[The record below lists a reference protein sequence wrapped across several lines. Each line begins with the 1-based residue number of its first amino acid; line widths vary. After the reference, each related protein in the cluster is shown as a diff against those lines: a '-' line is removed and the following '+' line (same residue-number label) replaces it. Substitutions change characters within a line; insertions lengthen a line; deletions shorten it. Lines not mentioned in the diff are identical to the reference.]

1 MAPPPSDPP
10 VKPGQSRD
18 TQQSAAR
25 GSPKVVRYRVT
36 DEAGQRLDN
45 FLFAQFRSLPR
56 SRVYRMV
63 RSGEVRINGGRARF
77 HTRLQAGDEV
87 RLPPVRVPEAVPLPD
102 KLPDGLAARLEAAV
116 IERTPDLLVI
126 NKPAGLAVHGGSG
139 LSWGL
144 IEALRV
150 LHGPKLELIHRLDRQ
165 TSGVLLIARKR
176 SALKAWQVLFRPE
189 TRGTQKDYLALV
201 DGVWPSRVGRVD
213 EPLLRYETP
222 NGERR
227 VRIDPAGKASLT
239 EFVALSEGA
248 DCTLLRATLKTGRT
262 HQIRVHA
269 AGRGHPVLG
278 DDKYGGR
285 ESDARALNLRVPRL
299 ALHAQR
305 LRVSQGDIQADF
317 LAPVP
322 DDLLGPFMQAGYEQ
336 AGE

>member
-1 MAPPPSDPP
+1 MVPS
-10 VKPGQSRD
+10 
-18 TQQSAAR
+18 A
-25 GSPKVVRYRVT
+25 VRLHTIT

-63 RSGEVRINGGRARF
+63 RGGEVRINGGRAKF
-77 HTRLQAGDEV
+77 HTRLKEGDKV
-87 RLPPVRVPEAVPLPD
+87 RLPPVRLPEATPLPD
-102 KLPDGLAARLEAAV
+102 KLPDGLARTLEAAV
-116 IERTPDLLVI
+116 IESTDDLLVI

-189 TRGTQKDYLALV
+189 TRGTHKQYLALV
-201 DGVWPSRVGRVD
+201 AGVWPSRVARVQ
-213 EPLLRYETP
+213 EPLLRYETSS
-222 NGERR
+222 GERR
-227 VRIDPAGKASLT
+227 VRIDPAGKPSHT
-239 EFVALSEGA
+239 EFEVLSGNS
-248 DCTLLRATLKTGRT
+248 DSTLLQATLKTGRT

-278 DDKYGGR
+278 DDKYGSS
-285 ESDARALNLRVPRL
+285 ETDALGTALGVPRL
-299 ALHAQR
+299 ALHAAR
-305 LRVSQGDIQADF
+305 LRVTQPELRADF
-317 LAPVP
+317 SAPVP
-322 DDLLGPFMQAGYEQ
+322 ADLLGVFERAGYR
-336 AGE
+336 G